1 MYYKPN
7 NILSFFYISINDI
20 IIRMG
25 IWYLLDLLW
34 NLEKSLVPFLF
45 CFPALKYIY
54 NDTLL
59 NQRQKKIPEYIKYQG
74 FRL

>member
-1 MYYKPN
+1 MTLLLELGN
-7 NILSFFYISINDI
+7 NISLIYY
-20 IIRMG
+20 G
-25 IWYLLDLLW
+25 

-59 NQRQKKIPEYIKYQG
+59 NQ
-74 FRL
+74 